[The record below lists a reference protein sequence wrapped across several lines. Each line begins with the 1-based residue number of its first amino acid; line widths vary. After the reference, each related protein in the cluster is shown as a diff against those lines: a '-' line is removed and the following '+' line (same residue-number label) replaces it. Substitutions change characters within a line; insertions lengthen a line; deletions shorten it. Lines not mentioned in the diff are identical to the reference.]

1 MIAVLKALNRTIGSH
16 LSRSESVN
24 PYNPSTSESTLTS
37 QYVSLSAEPTAYHGL
52 TFRFSA
58 YAIEAPQ
65 ELLHI
70 GRTEMEG
77 QQTHGKRASG
87 KKTKK

>member
-1 MIAVLKALNRTIGSH
+1 MAYYKGE
-16 LSRSESVN
+16 ES
-24 PYNPSTSESTLTS
+24 
-37 QYVSLSAEPTAYHGL
+37 
-52 TFRFSA
+52 
-58 YAIEAPQ
+58 PQ